1 MAVIRG
7 ARPNCPREDLFRIT
21 ENLRRTDADI
31 IVSFGSNSTIDA
43 AKTAEALR
51 ALSGDIDTYFGT
63 GFVSEALQKNRKSLA
78 PHVGIQAVAG
88 SAAHLTKY

>member
-1 MAVIRG
+1 VAIIRG
-7 ARPNCPREDLFRIT
+7 ARSNYPREDLFRIT
-21 ENLRRTDADI
+21 ENLRGTDADI

-63 GFVSEALQKNRKSLA
+63 GFVSEALHKCSKSLA
-78 PHVGIQAVAG
+78 PHVGI
-88 SAAHLTKY
+88 